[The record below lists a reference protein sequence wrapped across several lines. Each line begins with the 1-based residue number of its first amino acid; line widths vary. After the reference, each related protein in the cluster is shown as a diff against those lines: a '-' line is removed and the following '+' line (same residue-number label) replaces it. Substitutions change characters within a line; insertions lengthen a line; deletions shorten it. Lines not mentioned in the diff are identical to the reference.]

1 MGWYSRCDDRYWVEE
16 YVKLLEKAAEHSDE
30 SAPDVHEEVNQ
41 KKSIDEELTKN
52 LSLLVRI
59 RCKIIVILKCI
70 VGLDC
75 LVLFG
80 IVYIISGL

>member
-1 MGWYSRCDDRYWVEE
+1 LVLAGK
-16 YVKLLEKAAEHSDE
+16 YVKLLEKVAEHSHE
-30 SAPDVHEEVNQ
+30 SAPDVHYEVNH

-59 RCKIIVILKCI
+59 RCKIIVLLKCI
-70 VGLDC
+70 VGLVC

-80 IVYIISGL
+80 IVYIVSEL